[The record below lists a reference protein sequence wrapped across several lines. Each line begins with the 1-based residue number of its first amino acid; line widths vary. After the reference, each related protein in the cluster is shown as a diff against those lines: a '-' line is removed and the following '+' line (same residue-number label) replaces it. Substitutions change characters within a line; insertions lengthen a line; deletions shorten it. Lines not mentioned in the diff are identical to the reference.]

1 MGQTE
6 KYYTKM
12 FTKPQDIPSKGKET
26 CLGYINNLRVTE
38 NNLKPQK
45 KQNSKG
51 SPEPAEIVCGMY
63 VNE

>member
-1 MGQTE
+1 
-6 KYYTKM
+6 M
-12 FTKPQDIPSKGKET
+12 FTEPQDIPSKGKET